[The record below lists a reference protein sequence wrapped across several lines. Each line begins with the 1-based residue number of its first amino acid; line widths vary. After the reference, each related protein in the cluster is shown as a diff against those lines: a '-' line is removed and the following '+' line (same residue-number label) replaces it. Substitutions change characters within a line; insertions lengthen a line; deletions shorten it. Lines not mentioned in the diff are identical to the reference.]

1 MPLVAGVDSST
12 QSCKVVILDLE
23 TGALVRHGRAPH
35 PDSTEVHPD
44 VWWSALSQAIEA
56 AGGIHD
62 VSGIAVAAQQ
72 HGMICLDEVGDV
84 VRPAMLWNDP
94 RPAEAAADLVAEWGA
109 GETGRQEWIRAVG
122 LVPQPFHTVARLRWL
137 AEHETTNAA
146 RTAAVCLPH
155 DWLTNRLLGSRKIAE
170 LVTDRSDASGTGYW
184 SVLTGQYRMDRLRLA
199 LGHDAVVPGV
209 LKPSEP
215 AGLTHSGAVVGP
227 GAGDNAAAALGIGA
241 GPGDVII
248 SIGTS
253 GVVSAVAGSPI
264 ADPTGEVIDSA
275 DATGRFLRLATTPIA
290 ARVLD
295 ATAHMLGVGH
305 KEFSRLAL
313 SAPPGSDGLVVLPY
327 FEKASDLARLGASG
341 VVCGLAAAN
350 STPAHI
356 ARAAVEGMLCSLAEI
371 LEAMML
377 RGARPERLLLV
388 GGAARSEAV
397 RQIAPTVFGQPVIIL
412 ASEELGARG
421 AARQAAWSLTST
433 PEPPAW
439 QTAAQMLHGEAIP
452 SIRARFAD
460 ARTRFLRWNA
470 TDRSR

>member
-72 HGMICLDEVGDV
+72 HGMICLDETGDV
-84 VRPAMLWNDP
+84 VRPAILWNDP
-94 RPAEAAADLVAEWGA
+94 RPARAAFDLVAEWGA
-109 GETGRQEWIRAVG
+109 GETGRREWIRAVG

-137 AEHETTNAA
+137 AEHETANAA

-155 DWLTNRLLGSRKIAE
+155 DWLTSRLLGSRKIDR

-184 SVLTGQYRMDRLRLA
+184 SVLTGEYRMDRLRWA

-215 AGLTHSGAVVGP
+215 AGLTPSGAVVGP

-253 GVVSAVAGSPI
+253 GVVSAVVDSPI
-264 ADPTGEVIDSA
+264 DSSGEVIDSA
-275 DATGRFLRLATTPIA
+275 DATGRFLRLASVPIA

-295 ATAHMLGVGH
+295 ATAHMLGVEHG
-305 KEFSRLAL
+305 EFSRLAL
-313 SAPPGSDGLVVLPY
+313 SAPPGSDGLVLLP
-327 FEKASDLARLGASG
+327 FFAKAANLAHLRASG
-341 VVCGLAAAN
+341 VVHGLTEAN
-350 STPAHI
+350 ATPAHI
-356 ARAAVEGMLCSLAEI
+356 ARAAVEGILCSLAEN
-371 LEAMML
+371 LEALML
-377 RGARPERLLLV
+377 HGARPERLLLV

-397 RQIAPTVFGQPVIIL
+397 RQIAPTVFGQPVIIF

-421 AARQAAWSLTST
+421 AARQAAWTLTST